1 MHFQSRGL
9 KLLATAV
16 TALTMLLVGSAA
28 SAMAQSQIRLANAS
42 PALDSARIEVFV
54 SGKGNPGGAPAAYGE
69 VAPYAKVPSGVV
81 QIRLAGT
88 NDSAE
93 VGASLVD
100 GERYTVVALAKGKGT
115 ELKMFQDSPPKGG
128 DATLRVIHAAP
139 ELGAPDVKLG
149 KQTIAEKVPFKSA
162 TKYISVT
169 PGSEQLAVT
178 RPGDGGSPIASKNVT
193 LSAGTASTAIIAG
206 SQGKPASV
214 IFTSDGSVTP
224 AGAPETGLGGLA
236 DGGHPWA
243 LILLSALLAGTLG
256 GIAQRVATRRRL
268 DG

>member
-1 MHFQSRGL
+1 MRAHNRL
-9 KLLATAV
+9 RLLALAI
-16 TALTMLLVGSAA
+16 TALTMLAAA
-28 SAMAQSQIRLANAS
+28 SAAPAFATSQVRLANAS
-42 PALDSARIEVFV
+42 PSLDSARIEVFV
-54 SGKGNPGGAPAAYGE
+54 NGKANPGGAPAAYGE
-69 VAPYAKVPSGVV
+69 VSPYAKVPSGEVE
-81 QIRLAGT
+81 IRLAG
-88 NDSAE
+88 SKSVK

-100 GERYTVVALAKGKGT
+100 GQRYTVVAFAKGDGS

-128 DATLRVIHAAP
+128 SASLRVIHAAP

-149 KQTIAEKVPFKSA
+149 KRTIAEKVPFKSA
-162 TKYISVT
+162 TKYLSVT
-169 PGSEQLAVT
+169 PGSYELAVT

-206 SQGKPASV
+206 SQGKPASI

-236 DGGHPWA
+236 GGGHQWS
-243 LILLSALLAGTLG
+243 LILLSALLAGLLG
-256 GIAQRVATRRRL
+256 GFAQRVAARRRL

>member
-1 MHFQSRGL
+1 MRAHNRL
-9 KLLATAV
+9 RLLALAI
-16 TALTMLLVGSAA
+16 TALTMLAAA
-28 SAMAQSQIRLANAS
+28 SAAPAFATSQIRFANAS

-54 SGKGNPGGAPAAYGE
+54 SGKANPGGAPAAYGE
-69 VAPYAKVPSGVV
+69 VSPYAKVPSGVV
-81 QIRLAGT
+81 EIRVTGGSK
-88 NDSAE
+88 SAK

-100 GERYTVVALAKGKGT
+100 GQRYTVVSFAKGSGV

-128 DATLRVIHAAP
+128 SASLRVIHAAP

-149 KQTIAEKVPFKSA
+149 KRTIAEKVPFKSA
-162 TKYISVT
+162 TKYLSVT
-169 PGSEQLAVT
+169 PGSYELAVT

-206 SQGKPASV
+206 SQGKPASI

-236 DGGHPWA
+236 GSGHQWS
-243 LILLSALLAGTLG
+243 LILLSALLAGLLG
-256 GIAQRVATRRRL
+256 GFAQRVAARRRL